1 VILDQT
7 PLAPDLQKT
16 VKPPR
21 VRFNPVVLILDAPC
35 GLERSLQLWPARKRI
50 AFGALNL
57 NEAGDDVEALG
68 RAQWEGVG
76 SSPPRQCDSAHYPS
90 DDAFLFLGF

>member
-57 NEAGDDVEALG
+57 NEAKGGERGLLALRHV
-68 RAQWEGVG
+68 RAEYCEQ
-76 SSPPRQCDSAHYPS
+76 RAD
-90 DDAFLFLGF
+90 